1 MEAWTGARRTALG
14 GSRYS
19 IANLVVTNY
28 RGLDIPIGMKH
39 WFVALLLATPA
50 VVPAYALE
58 YEDDIM
64 PIFVEK
70 CSDCHSDSG
79 KVKGGLKLDDPAHLH
94 ARLGKNSLVV
104 PGDWDA
110 SYLFVTL
117 FRPADHEDAMPPK
130 GKGERLTPE
139 EVVLVQRW
147 IAEGAEIN
155 GEKGEKGP
163 MPKPGEPGYIE
174 TGEGPG
180 EEKAMPVSPPAPR
193 EWTNR
198 EGKTITATLLR
209 VEGDKALLRLANGT
223 VYRYPIRELSEESRK
238 AVLAE

>member
-1 MEAWTGARRTALG
+1 MTMGALCSFVKAILLPLFL
-14 GSRYS
+14 
-19 IANLVVTNY
+19 IV
-28 RGLDIPIGMKH
+28 PIY
-39 WFVALLLATPA
+39 A
-50 VVPAYALE
+50 VE

-64 PIFVEK
+64 PILVEK
-70 CSDCHSDSG
+70 CADCHSNESG
-79 KVKGGLKLDDPAHLH
+79 KAKGGFKVDDPKHLQG
-94 ARLGKNSLVV
+94 RLSKNSIVV

-139 EVVLVQRW
+139 ETVLVQRW

-174 TGEGPG
+174 TSDEKEK
-180 EEKAMPVSPPAPR
+180 EEMGQKAALPTPQ

-198 EGKTITATLLR
+198 EGRTITATLLR
-209 VEGDKALLRLANGT
+209 VEGDVALLRMANGT
-223 VYRYPIRELSEESRK
+223 VHRYPIKNLSEASQK
-238 AVLAE
+238 QLGK

>member
-1 MEAWTGARRTALG
+1 MNRISLP
-14 GSRYS
+14 
-19 IANLVVTNY
+19 V
-28 RGLDIPIGMKH
+28 KH
-39 WFVALLLATPA
+39 LLLLFALAGAPA
-50 VVPAYALE
+50 FALE
-58 YEDDIM
+58 YEKDIM
-64 PIFVEK
+64 PIFIEK

-79 KVKGGLKLDDPAHLH
+79 KVKGGLKLDDPKHLSG
-94 ARLGKNSLVV
+94 RLGKNKLVV

-117 FRPADHEDAMPPK
+117 FRPEGDDDAMPPK

-147 IAEGAEIN
+147 ISEGAEIL

-174 TGEGPG
+174 TGDS
-180 EEKAMPVSPPAPR
+180 EKKEMPAAPQPR

-198 EGKTITATLLR
+198 EGKSITATLLG
-209 VEGDKALLRLANGT
+209 VEGEVALLRLANGT
-223 VYRYPIRELSEESRK
+223 VYRYPIENLSEESRAGLK
-238 AVLAE
+238 SGD